1 MTEEVDYY
9 AVLGLPPS
17 ADDATIRLAYRR
29 LARRYHPDIAGDE
42 NLHLM
47 QTLNQAY
54 QTLSDPERRRVY
66 DASRPLLATDTE
78 SFQTAQ
84 QPQQRSQQQAHPP
97 TPTTPTPTP
106 TARRLE
112 SVTASP
118 GPLRRLSVF
127 DDGLES
133 AVVSVALAQGGAVA
147 AVGHIDGH
155 VVLWDSRQARSTA
168 RLALG
173 RPGQAGTLSEVRI
186 SHDAALVVAWG
197 FSLGLGVWHVGDSA
211 RRWSSQMN
219 APSGLMDAVF
229 LPHPAGLL
237 RLALPDAPQTLS
249 ENDPFAWADR
259 GRGGTAVYTRPLP
272 ERGPINPGWAT
283 PLRCYDAPTGRQKR
297 SEAAPWQIRERV
309 LSADGRRL
317 LTLSTG
323 RPDGRPRSQILRLW
337 DIEARSHRG
346 NVEPRRIA
354 EVIEPDGRLT
364 FPLAT
369 SPDLAVVA
377 LADFQGH
384 VQIRSLDDHVRR
396 SVTTGPVPL
405 DAFAVLTADAAL
417 LALAHGQRLDLWDT
431 RTGQHLQQWHL
442 TSPLTALSFAPVA
455 HPTLA
460 LGLPNGLT
468 EIWG

>member
-1 MTEEVDYY
+1 MADEVDYY
-9 AVLGLPPS
+9 AVLGLPPG

-54 QTLSDPERRRVY
+54 RTLSDPERRRLY
-66 DASRPLLATDTE
+66 DASRPPPVADAEPPHAT
-78 SFQTAQ
+78 QHPPQ
-84 QPQQRSQQQAHPP
+84 QPHSP
-97 TPTTPTPTP
+97 TQ
-106 TARRLE
+106 TARRPEL
-112 SVTASP
+112 VTASA
-118 GPLRRLSVF
+118 GPLRRLAVF
-127 DDGLES
+127 DDSQAS

-147 AVGHIDGH
+147 AVGHIDGQIA
-155 VVLWDSRQARSTA
+155 LWNSTRDSPVA

-173 RPGQAGTLSEVRI
+173 TPGQAGTLSEVRI
-186 SHDAALVVAWG
+186 SADTGLVMAWG
-197 FSLGLGVWHVGDSA
+197 FALGLAVWHVADGA

-237 RLALPDAPQTLS
+237 RLALPDAPQALAES
-249 ENDPFAWADR
+249 DPFYWADR

-272 ERGPINPGWAT
+272 ASGPIHPGWAT
-283 PLRCYDAPTGRQKR
+283 PLHCYEGGRQKQP
-297 SEAAPWQIRERV
+297 EATPWQVRERA

-317 LTLSTG
+317 LTFSTG
-323 RPDGRPRSQILRLW
+323 RPAGRPRSQILRLW

-354 EVIEPDGRLT
+354 EIIEPDGRLL
-364 FPLAT
+364 FPLAAT
-369 SPDLAVVA
+369 PDLAVVA
-377 LADFQGH
+377 LADFLGH
-384 VQIRSLDDHVRR
+384 MQVRSLDGRIRR
-396 SVTTGPVPL
+396 SVATGPVPI
-405 DAFAVLTADAAL
+405 DAFAALTADAAL

-431 RTGQHLQQWHL
+431 RTGHQLQNWRL
-442 TSPLTALSFAPVA
+442 TAPLTALTFATTA
-455 HPTLA
+455 HPVLA

-468 EIWG
+468 EMWG